1 MKLPPLSALLPTGQ
15 ASGRTLKSD
24 GHVAASSISELED
37 ELARRRVRPPFPLDV
52 FPRAFKPLIADMI
65 EKLEVDRGFV
75 GAAILQA
82 AASAIGAGLRV
93 VTGPFEGPVNLWTCT
108 VGLTSSGKS
117 VGQKILY
124 RPLQKIQ
131 AELDQEYMAKLGD
144 EMDMISEGP
153 RSIRK
158 VRFIKDITFESLT
171 KDVFP
176 HNFNGVTKYEDELIK
191 WLDDMDRY
199 RSGKSEQA
207 FWTAVYDAS
216 DNYSL
221 QRAGGKVFIIE
232 HKHLVGNV
240 TGTTQR
246 KVLHRFYGDGR
257 IDTGF
262 TFRFLFVL
270 AQEDRVTDPDLE
282 YRLPEESLTPYS
294 RTIHTLCEQFELPDR
309 IAEPRLWIVDPVGLR
324 QLKAWQS
331 MQSRKINELAYG
343 PEKEVRSGIFGKVK
357 IYVSRFAAILKALHM
372 VSEGRDVWEA
382 NAIESDFVTM
392 ALQLADYFMAS
403 NWEAYTVAYGSRT
416 APAEIMEFLG
426 MLKACHYNQSD
437 LAKRLK
443 QSRQNVNKRY
453 KEYSRDYPDLFN
465 ARK

>member
-1 MKLPPLSALLPTGQ
+1 MTLPLLSKLRPGG
-15 ASGRTLKSD
+15 ASGKVV
-24 GHVAASSISELED
+24 HVGGQVASASSHELEE
-37 ELARRRVRPPFPLDV
+37 ELARRRARMSFPLDV
-52 FPRAFKPLIADMI
+52 FPRPFKPLIADMV

-93 VTGPFEGPVNLWTCT
+93 RTGPFEGPVNLWTCT
-108 VGLTSSGKS
+108 IGLTSSGKS

-124 RPLQKIQ
+124 RPLQELQ
-131 AELDQEYMAKLGD
+131 AELDRQYMMQLGD
-144 EMDMISEGP
+144 EVNLAEEGKRP
-153 RSIRK
+153 IRR
-158 VRFIKDITFESLT
+158 VRFVKDITFESLA

-176 HNFNGVTKYEDELIK
+176 YNFNGVTKYEDELVK

-221 QRAGGKVFIIE
+221 QRAGCKAFIIE

-246 KVLHRFYGDGR
+246 KVLQRFYADGR

-270 AQEDRVTDPDLE
+270 AEEDRVTDPDLE
-282 YRLPEESLTPYS
+282 YRLPEESLSPYC
-294 RTIHTLCEQFELPDR
+294 RAIHSLCKQFEMRKRAD
-309 IAEPRLWIVDPVGLR
+309 EPRLWHLDGVGLR
-324 QLKAWQS
+324 QLKAWQTA
-331 MQSRKINELAYG
+331 QSKRINELAYG

-357 IYVSRFAAILKALHM
+357 IYVGRFAAILKALHLAA
-372 VSEGRDVWEA
+372 EGRDVWEA
-382 NAIESDFVTM
+382 STIESDFVTM

-403 NWEAYTVAYGSRT
+403 NWEAYNVAYGSRT
-416 APAEIMEFLG
+416 APAEVLEFLG
-426 MLKACHYNQSD
+426 MLKACHYNQSE

-443 QSRQNVNKRY
+443 QTRQAVNKRY
-453 KEYSRDYPDLFN
+453 KEYSRDYPHLFG
-465 ARK
+465 AKA